1 MSWSEFYLIVSGLI
15 TLVIMAVVFP
25 WLRGK
30 NHAKV
35 DSLNNTQ
42 IVTQRLGELDREV
55 KEGLISER
63 DKRQAVDELKLAL
76 VDETAFEK
84 TKTGSALLPLSVGG
98 LLAVLVGT
106 VVYINVNQLPQVQK
120 ATDAVSAL
128 PELSQQLANGNATN
142 LSSQDIA
149 NLALAIRQRLR
160 QAPDD
165 DTGWMYYGRLMLSLG
180 EEVQAIEAI
189 DRAVTLAPE
198 KEANRITLAQALL
211 STGEVNNLSRS
222 QGILADLLAANPQN
236 DNLALMMTVVSAQL
250 GDLTN
255 TQRYYAQVKDKLPT
269 DSDMAQRL
277 ANRIAQLEAQANAL
291 ITPSELSTD
300 NSVQQK
306 SEKTGYSIT
315 ISLADSARDSIPENG
330 FLIVFAQDANSEN
343 RMPAAVVK
351 LPLGRFPLTVSLT
364 SENAMLAQYSLSN
377 LDKVKLT
384 ARISEDENVATKAGE
399 WEGSTTANV
408 VSQQVQ
414 KVNIIINKE
423 LE

>member
-198 KEANRITLAQALL
+198 KDANRITLAQALL

>member
-1 MSWSEFYLIVSGLI
+1 MSWSEFYLIVTGLI

-35 DSLNNTQ
+35 DSLNNAQ
-42 IVTQRLGELDREV
+42 IVKQRLGELDREV

-76 VDETAFEK
+76 VDEAAFEK
-84 TKTGSALLPLSVGG
+84 AQTGSALLPLSVGA
-98 LLAVLVGT
+98 LLALVVGVLVY
-106 VVYINVNQLPQVQK
+106 VNVNQIPQVQK
-120 ATDAVSAL
+120 ASDAVAAL
-128 PELSQQLANGNATN
+128 PELSQQLASGNATN
-142 LSSQDIA
+142 LSPQDIA

-160 QAPDD
+160 QAPGD

-211 STGEVNNLSRS
+211 STGEVNNLTRS
-222 QGILADLLAANPQN
+222 QRILADLLSANPQN

-250 GDLTN
+250 GDLDN
-255 TQRYYAQVKDKLPT
+255 TQRYYAQVKDKLPS
-269 DSDMAQRL
+269 DSDMAERL
-277 ANRIAQLEAQANAL
+277 ASRIAQLEAQANAL
-291 ITPSELSTD
+291 ITPNERSAANPS
-300 NSVQQK
+300 QQME
-306 SEKTGYSIT
+306 EKTGYSIS
-315 ISLADSARDSIPENG
+315 ISLADVARDSIPEDG

-364 SENAMLAQYSLSN
+364 SEDAMLAQYSLTN
-377 LDKVKLT
+377 LKRL
-384 ARISEDENVATKAGE
+384 S
-399 WEGSTTANV
+399 
-408 VSQQVQ
+408 
-414 KVNIIINKE
+414 
-423 LE
+423 

>member
-198 KEANRITLAQALL
+198 KDANRITLAQALL

-351 LPLGRFPLTVSLT
+351 LPLDRFPLTVSLT